1 MALPQ
6 SRVRDLLAG
15 VVIVLTAGPVGAAVW
30 LGLFQG
36 DSPCI
41 LCWAQRT
48 SMVLIALTGL
58 FILRY
63 GPKPKYI
70 GMAVLLG
77 AFGVF
82 MAVRHSALHLARDV
96 GQGFSAPIFGA
107 HTYAW
112 SWVIHW
118 TVLLTIGVLL
128 LLLRETSGE
137 GWNNHPGRAGHV
149 AMGLFMV
156 VVGANAFQA
165 LVSTGPPPFMG
176 QADPVRFS
184 LNPRHWVWSLEEMA
198 GKISLRGSWTIPKP
212 DPAAPDA
219 DPDPAHGPLAALP
232 ALAVTRWEKVG
243 APLEGAL
250 TDLARDAQTGRF
262 LAVTDR
268 YDVYLLDS
276 TLSRVLHH
284 VRLDPGF
291 SVDLTPLAGAA
302 FLEGDTLA
310 VLSTNKSYAL
320 LRPDSAAD
328 DKAQWRHFLLTDGGV
343 SELRLGRFA
352 TVRARQMYVLSLAYD
367 PVARELI
374 TITVPS
380 PRQRRL
386 VVSRFA
392 RADFLPAS
400 EFEPR
405 LGAELTPAGADSS
418 LARYQVTGAAVA
430 DSLLYAISAAYST
443 LLVMTLKDRTVHAAY
458 RVPDVTRPTGLAVRG
473 SQLLVAQSDGRIAV
487 LQRPARP
494 HPSFNAPS
502 ARRP

>member
-1 MALPQ
+1 MAISP
-6 SRVRDLLAG
+6 SRLRDLLAW
-15 VVIVLTAGPVGAAVW
+15 VVIVLVVGPVGAAVW

-63 GPKPKYI
+63 GPRPKYI

-82 MAVRHSALHLARDV
+82 MGVRHSALHLARDV
-96 GQGFSAPIFGA
+96 GQGFSAPIFGV

-112 SWVIHW
+112 AWFIHW

-128 LLLRETSGE
+128 LLLRETGTE
-137 GWNNHPGRAGHV
+137 GWGSQLDRTGRFAL
-149 AMGLFMV
+149 GLFMV
-156 VVGANAFQA
+156 VVGGNAFQA
-165 LVSTGPPPFMG
+165 LVSTGPPPFIG

-184 LNPRHWVWSLEEMA
+184 LNPRHWVWGWDEIH
-198 GKISLRGSWTIPKP
+198 GKISLRGSWTIPRP
-212 DPAAPDA
+212 DPAAAEVDA
-219 DPDPAHGPLAALP
+219 DPAHGPLKDLP
-232 ALAVTRWEKVG
+232 ALAVAGWERVG

-250 TDLARDAQTGRF
+250 TDLARDPETGRF

-276 TLSRVLHH
+276 TLTRVLRH

-291 SVDLTPLAGAA
+291 SVDLSPLAGAA
-302 FLEGDTLA
+302 FLTGDTLA

-320 LRPDSAAD
+320 LRPDAAAD
-328 DKAQWRHFLLTDGGV
+328 AKAEWRHFLTTAGGV
-343 SELRLGRFA
+343 RELRLGRFA

-367 PVARELI
+367 PAARELI
-374 TITVPS
+374 TVTVPS

-405 LGAELTPAGADSS
+405 LGAGLASAGADDA
-418 LARYQVTGAAVA
+418 LAAYHVTAAAVA

-443 LLVMTLKDRTVHAAY
+443 LLVLDLRERTVRAAY
-458 RVPDVTRPTGLAVRG
+458 AVPGLTRPTGLAVRG
-473 SQLLVAQSDGRIAV
+473 GQLLVAQSDGRIAV
-487 LQRPARP
+487 LQRPA
-494 HPSFNAPS
+494 
-502 ARRP
+502 AR

>member
-6 SRVRDLLAG
+6 SRLRNLLAWA
-15 VVIVLTAGPVGAAVW
+15 VMVLTVCPVGVAVW

-48 SMVLIALTGL
+48 SMMLIALLGL

-63 GPKPKYI
+63 GPKPQYI

-82 MAVRHSALHLARDV
+82 MALRHSALHLVRDV
-96 GQGFSAPIFGA
+96 GQGFSAPFFGA

-112 SWVIHW
+112 SWFTHW
-118 TVLLTIGVLL
+118 TILLTIGVLL
-128 LLLRETSGE
+128 LLLRETGVGAWSAE
-137 GWNNHPGRAGHV
+137 LNRTGRFAL
-149 AMGLFMV
+149 GLFMV
-156 VVGANAFQA
+156 VVGGNAFQA
-165 LVSTGPPPFMG
+165 LVSTGPPPFIG

-184 LNPRHWVWSLEEMA
+184 LNPRHWVWSLEETA

-212 DPAAPDA
+212 DPTALEV
-219 DPDPAHGPLAALP
+219 DPVPAHGPLKDLP
-232 ALAVTRWEKVG
+232 VLTVAGWEKVS

-250 TDLARDAQTGRF
+250 TDLAHDPATGRF

-291 SVDLTPLAGAA
+291 SVDLSPLAGAA

-320 LRPDSAAD
+320 LRPDSAANPG
-328 DKAQWRHFLLTDGGV
+328 AEWRHFLATDGAV
-343 SELRLGRFA
+343 AELRLGRFA

-367 PVARELI
+367 PAARELI
-374 TITVPS
+374 TVTVPS

-400 EFEPR
+400 EFEPH
-405 LGAELTPAGADSS
+405 LAPGLAGAGGDSS
-418 LARYQVTGAAVA
+418 LAGYQVTGAAVA

-443 LLVMTLKDRTVHAAY
+443 LLVMDLHDRTVRAAY
-458 RVPDVTRPTGLAVRG
+458 AVPGLTRPTGVAVQG
-473 SQLLVAQSDGRIAV
+473 SELLVAQADGRIAR
-487 LQRPARP
+487 LERPAP
-494 HPSFNAPS
+494 
-502 ARRP
+502 

>member
-1 MALPQ
+1 MAISA
-6 SRVRDLLAG
+6 SRLRDLLAW
-15 VVIVLTAGPVGAAVW
+15 VVIVLMAGPVGAAVW

-48 SMVLIALTGL
+48 SMMLIALVGL

-63 GPKPKYI
+63 GPRPKYI

-82 MAVRHSALHLARDV
+82 MAVRHSGLHLARDV
-96 GQGFSAPIFGA
+96 GQGFSAPIFGV

-112 SWVIHW
+112 SWFVHW

-128 LLLRETSGE
+128 LLLRETGSE
-137 GWNNHPGRAGHV
+137 GWDKELNGLGRFA
-149 AMGLFMV
+149 AGLFMV
-156 VVGANAFQA
+156 VVGGNAFQA
-165 LVSTGPPPFMG
+165 IVSTGPPPFIG

-184 LNPRHWVWSLEEMA
+184 LNPRHWVWSLEETA

-212 DPAAPDA
+212 DPTAANA
-219 DPDPAHGPLAALP
+219 DPDPAHGPLTGLP
-232 ALAVTRWEKVG
+232 ALTVVRWEKVD
-243 APLEGAL
+243 APVEGAL
-250 TDLARDAQTGRF
+250 TDLARDSETGRF

-291 SVDLTPLAGAA
+291 SVDLSPLAGAA
-302 FLEGDTLA
+302 FLGGDTLA

-320 LRPDSAAD
+320 LRPDSTAD
-328 DKAQWRHFLLTDGGV
+328 GGAEWRHFLATDGGV

-352 TVRARQMYVLSLAYD
+352 TVRARQMYVLSLGYD
-367 PVARELI
+367 PAAQELI
-374 TITVPS
+374 TVTVPS
-380 PRQRRL
+380 PRQKRL

-392 RADFLPAS
+392 RADFLLAS
-400 EFEPR
+400 EFEPG
-405 LGAELTPAGADSS
+405 LAPGLTPAGEGRGLADY
-418 LARYQVTGAAVA
+418 LITGVAVS
-430 DSLLYAISAAYST
+430 DSTLYAISAAYST
-443 LLVMTLKDRTVHAAY
+443 LLVMGLKDRTVRAAY
-458 RVPDVTRPTGLAVRG
+458 AVSGLTRPVGLAVRG
-473 SQLLVAQSDGRIAV
+473 SQLLVAQADGRIAV
-487 LQRPARP
+487 L
-494 HPSFNAPS
+494 AP
-502 ARRP
+502 PLP

>member
-1 MALPQ
+1 MAISQ

-15 VVIVLTAGPVGAAVW
+15 VVIVLIAVPGVAAW
-30 LGLFQG
+30 LGMVEG
-36 DSPCI
+36 ESPCI

-48 SMVLIALTGL
+48 SMVLIALVGL

-63 GPKPKYI
+63 GPRLRYI
-70 GMAVLLG
+70 GTAVLLA

-82 MAVRHSALHLARDV
+82 MALRHSGLHLARDV
-96 GQGFSAPIFGA
+96 GQGFAAPYFGV

-112 SWVIHW
+112 SWFIHW

-128 LLLRETSGE
+128 LLLREAGAADWGTGL
-137 GWNNHPGRAGHV
+137 NRPGRFAAGW
-149 AMGLFMV
+149 FMV

-165 LVSTGPPPFMG
+165 FASTGPPPFIG

-184 LNPRHWVWSLEEMA
+184 LNPRHWVWGWDEIH
-198 GKISLRGSWTIPKP
+198 GRVSLRGSWTIPKP
-212 DPAAPDA
+212 DPAAPAA
-219 DPDPAHGPLAALP
+219 DPNPAHGPLTALP
-232 ALAVTRWEKVG
+232 ALAVTRWEQIG

-250 TDLARDAQTGRF
+250 TDLAHDAGTGRF

-276 TLSRVLHH
+276 TLSQVLRH

-291 SVDLTPLAGAA
+291 SVDLSPLAGAA

-320 LRPDSAAD
+320 LRPDAAAD
-328 DKAQWRHFLLTDGGV
+328 PRAEWRHFLLTEGGV
-343 SELRLGRFA
+343 TELRLGRFA

-367 PVARELI
+367 PAARELI
-374 TITVPS
+374 TVTVPS

-400 EFEPR
+400 EFEPHV
-405 LGAELTPAGADSS
+405 GAELAPAGADSA
-418 LARYQVTGAAVA
+418 LAGYVVTGAAVA
-430 DSLLYAISAAYST
+430 DGLLYAISAAYST
-443 LLVMTLKDRTVHAAY
+443 LLVLDLTDRTVHAAY
-458 RVPDVTRPTGLAVRG
+458 RVPDVTRPTGLAVREA
-473 SQLLVAQSDGRIAV
+473 QLLVAQADGRVAV
-487 LQRPARP
+487 LERPSSSHR
-494 HPSFNAPS
+494 
-502 ARRP
+502 